1 MRSTLIL
8 LKNRFKRNAKGFL
21 QNLRK
26 RFYKIII
33 TTVFITAKKWL
44 CKMQRVFLCGLGA
57 EIYGKGLLK
66 RYEEVREMERFCIP
80 I

>member
-44 CKMQRVFLCGLGA
+44 CKMRRGILYGVGT
-57 EIYGKGLLK
+57 EI
-66 RYEEVREMERFCIP
+66 
-80 I
+80 